1 MIRTYQQILAVF
13 FCVIVYATPIYSFNH
28 HFLSD
33 EFIQQIYNKH
43 GDYPARRFKAWR
55 KVIESSKSL
64 NEMNKIAKVNDFFN
78 QLRYMSDISYKGE
91 PDYWMTPV
99 EFLIAGGGDCED
111 FSIAKYFTLLALGIP
126 AEKLR
131 ITYVKALNL
140 NQAHMVLAYYPKPH
154 AEPFVLDNLTANV
167 LRASKRKDLKPVYSF
182 NGNGLWLAK
191 QRGEVQR
198 VGSSKNLSKWQKVIK
213 RMRKEGEK
221 Q

>member
-1 MIRTYQQILAVF
+1 MMRTHQQILSVIF
-13 FCVIVYATPIYSFNH
+13 YVIVFSSPLYSFNY

-33 EFIQQIYNKH
+33 EFIQKIQKKH

-55 KVIESSKSL
+55 KVVRNSMALSDLE
-64 NEMNKIAKVNDFFN
+64 KISKVNDFFN
-78 QLRYMSDISYKGE
+78 QLNYMSDISYKGE

-99 EFLIAGGGDCED
+99 EFLVAGGGDCED

-126 AEKLR
+126 AKKLR

-140 NQAHMVLAYYPKPH
+140 NQAHMVLAYYPKPN
-154 AEPFVLDNLTANV
+154 AEPFVLDNLTAKV
-167 LRASKRKDLKPVYSF
+167 LRASKRKDLKPIYSF
-182 NGNGLWLAK
+182 NGDGLWLAK

-198 VGSSKNLSKWQKVIK
+198 VGSSDKLSKWQKVIK